1 VVYGPELKENL
12 NIKVATNELEKLFHE
27 AGESSIIS
35 LTVEGTK
42 EPMDTIIKEIDRDP
56 ITLRISHIDFYKV
69 KAGEKIDATV
79 KLVFVGE
86 SDAVKNF
93 GGTLVTTFDEI
104 RIKCLPRDLMH
115 EINVDL
121 AALKT
126 FDDTIYIKDLNIPA
140 GVEVLENADDA
151 VASVSAPV
159 VEEVKPVEEA
169 KMPEVIG
176 KKKEDEEAAA
186 PEKK

>member
-1 VVYGPELKENL
+1 
-12 NIKVATNELEKLFHE
+12 
-27 AGESSIIS
+27 
-35 LTVEGTK
+35 
-42 EPMDTIIKEIDRDP
+42 
-56 ITLRISHIDFYKV
+56 
-69 KAGEKIDATV
+69 
-79 KLVFVGE
+79 
-86 SDAVKNF
+86 
-93 GGTLVTTFDEI
+93 
-104 RIKCLPRDLMH
+104 
-115 EINVDL
+115 VDL